1 MKLDI
6 QLGNSSLHYMYYF
19 STVLC
24 TIMNSD
30 IQLCNSSYLL
40 TKKTLHSCMY
50 VLGLKKFET
59 GLSTVQW
66 ESTQNKLGK
75 WEYEKRDHWCGG
87 GGLSTKEIPWL
98 FQILKITEFFVRILH
113 KEESTFKLIRFV
125 NFNQKIIF
133 YCCTTPNAL

>member
-66 ESTQNKLGK
+66 ESTMFV
-75 WEYEKRDHWCGG
+75 
-87 GGLSTKEIPWL
+87 TTATTAI
-98 FQILKITEFFVRILH
+98 FFFSAKVR
-113 KEESTFKLIRFV
+113 
-125 NFNQKIIF
+125 
-133 YCCTTPNAL
+133 

>member
-1 MKLDI
+1 
-6 QLGNSSLHYMYYF
+6 MYYF

-59 GLSTVQW
+59 GLLTVQW
-66 ESTQNKLGK
+66 EYTGK
-75 WEYEKRDHWCGG
+75 MQHQ
-87 GGLSTKEIPWL
+87 
-98 FQILKITEFFVRILH
+98 QIISMTNQKWTEPNLR
-113 KEESTFKLIRFV
+113 EMTFK
-125 NFNQKIIF
+125 NFLKGTQII
-133 YCCTTPNAL
+133 